1 MFQNMGPSPS
11 PRHSLTMTAVKER
24 MFVIGGEMKLGG
36 KTEDTGIYILDSGMS
51 KYIIVSIFFCAHN
64 LFFA

>member
-1 MFQNMGPSPS
+1 
-11 PRHSLTMTAVKER
+11 MTAVKER

-51 KYIIVSIFFCAHN
+51 KCSTALISFFTHS
-64 LFFA
+64 LFFT